1 MDITVSK
8 KATINTGNYSS
19 ITPSVSLTVHDVD
32 ENRVKEVHSN
42 LGTISMALFLEEFYN
57 MSNLQE
63 EVKNVGIKQFFNELD
78 MEEIKADFNEA
89 VSNLKYN
96 LTRL

>member
-19 ITPSVSLTVHDVD
+19 ITPSVSLTVCDVD